1 MIICE
6 IFAKNFKLLRLSHF
20 LSMSDLA
27 YILNFKN
34 KSTISQLESI
44 KIYPSFEKL
53 LDIADLFAVSID
65 WLVGRSSQ
73 PYDEELI
80 LNLESQLM
88 NIKIVNNT
96 EFKSI
101 LPDTYSDIEKRK
113 IYYSLA
119 ERANLIFLLQY
130 LRVFAEKEPDILQN
144 GGYTNTTLDIILESA
159 NIKKNRKKEAAHK
172 YYFVVYGIEKIL
184 QNKARQQ
191 WNGAFQRENPKPA
204 KQLPAPL
211 FDITKIP
218 EN

>member
-88 NIKIVNNT
+88 NIKIVKNT

-119 ERANLIFLLQY
+119 ERANLIFL
-130 LRVFAEKEPDILQN
+130 LQN

-172 YYFVVYGIEKIL
+172 YYFVVSGIEKIL

>member
-80 LNLESQLM
+80 LNLESQ
-88 NIKIVNNT
+88 
-96 EFKSI
+96 
-101 LPDTYSDIEKRK
+101 
-113 IYYSLA
+113 
-119 ERANLIFLLQY
+119 
-130 LRVFAEKEPDILQN
+130 
-144 GGYTNTTLDIILESA
+144 
-159 NIKKNRKKEAAHK
+159 
-172 YYFVVYGIEKIL
+172 
-184 QNKARQQ
+184 
-191 WNGAFQRENPKPA
+191 
-204 KQLPAPL
+204 
-211 FDITKIP
+211 
-218 EN
+218 